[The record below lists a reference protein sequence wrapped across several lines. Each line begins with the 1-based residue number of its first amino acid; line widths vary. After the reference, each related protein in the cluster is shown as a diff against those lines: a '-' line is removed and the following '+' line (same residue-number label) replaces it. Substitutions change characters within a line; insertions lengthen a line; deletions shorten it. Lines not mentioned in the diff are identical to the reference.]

1 MQIQKREAPLKT
13 KFFLSMSSLT
23 TSVTV
28 LLLIIMSFIFY
39 GHFFSVQ
46 AESSAL
52 QLNAVNKQLNFYLDS
67 LDNYSRMMISDTRK
81 MSSSMKI
88 PEGTTRRPQ
97 RGLTPLNY
105 TRRRTGLFCAPR

>member
-1 MQIQKREAPLKT
+1 MKIQKREAPLKT
-13 KFFLSMSSLT
+13 KFFLSMCSLT

-28 LLLIIMSFIFY
+28 LLLIIMSLIFY

-67 LDNYSRMMISDTRK
+67 LDN
-81 MSSSMKI
+81 
-88 PEGTTRRPQ
+88 
-97 RGLTPLNY
+97 
-105 TRRRTGLFCAPR
+105 